1 MRAILVPALAFAF
14 ICIAQSAAIR
24 AETANEG
31 TLRVCLNENLPPY
44 SVRQGDRSNGFDF
57 LVAQGLAKRLG
68 RPLAVQWFE
77 SRLDADSSPKIE
89 ANALLSDG
97 RCALLGGYPLSKDAL
112 GKPGVEDGRLP
123 DFAGARP
130 ADRRRRVSLGTLAAT
145 RPYHF
150 AALTVVLGG
159 KATARPIAK
168 LADLDGMRLA
178 VEAGTLADAI
188 LMSFEGGRY
197 ISHITHFVP
206 GRGELWPALERGDY
220 DATLVI
226 VHRFDAY
233 HISHPDTAIKLSGFY
248 LPVGFNMG
256 FVALASEASLI
267 ERVNR
272 AFDAMLDDG
281 EPASFARAAHMTYLQ
296 PRQPDVLDSITM
308 SDLTKLQ

>member
-1 MRAILVPALAFAF
+1 VRSVLVPALASAF
-14 ICIAQSAAIR
+14 VCIVQSGATR
-24 AETANEG
+24 AENANEG
-31 TLRVCLNENLPPY
+31 TLRVCLNENLLPY
-44 SVRQGDRSNGFDF
+44 SVHQGDRASGFDF
-57 LVAQGLAKRLG
+57 LVAQDLAKRLG

-77 SRLDADSSPKIE
+77 SKLDADSSPKIE

-97 RCALLGGYPLSKDAL
+97 RCTLLGGYPLLKDAL

-123 DFAGARP
+123 DFADARP

-159 KATARPIAK
+159 KTAARPIDK

-178 VEAGTLADAI
+178 VEGGTLPDAI

-197 ISHITHFVP
+197 VSHITHFVP

-220 DATLVI
+220 DATLDI

-233 HISHPDTAIKLSGFY
+233 RISHPDTAIKLSGFY

-256 FVALASEASLI
+256 FVALASEANLI
-267 ERVNR
+267 ERANAVLG
-272 AFDAMLDDG
+272 AMLDDG
-281 EPASFARAAHMTYLQ
+281 EPAFFARAAHMTYLP

-308 SDLTKLQ
+308 NDLAKLQ

>member
-1 MRAILVPALAFAF
+1 MRAILVPVLASAF
-14 ICIAQSAAIR
+14 ICIVQSAATR
-24 AETANEG
+24 AEDANEG
-31 TLRVCLNENLPPY
+31 ALRVCLNENLPPY
-44 SVRQGDRSNGFDF
+44 SVRQGDRGSGFDV
-57 LVAQGLAKRLG
+57 LVAEGLAKRLG
-68 RPLAVQWFE
+68 RPFAAQWFE

-178 VEAGTLADAI
+178 VEGGSLADAI

-197 ISHITHFVP
+197 ISNITHFVP

-233 HISHPDTAIKLSGFY
+233 RISHPDTAIKLSGFY

-267 ERVNR
+267 GRVN
-272 AFDAMLDDG
+272 AALDTMLDDG
-281 EPASFARAAHMTYLQ
+281 EPASFARAAHMTYLP

-308 SDLTKLQ
+308 SDLAKLQ

>member
-1 MRAILVPALAFAF
+1 VKAVLLPALASAL
-14 ICIAQSAAIR
+14 IGMVQSAAIG
-24 AETANEG
+24 AENANES

-44 SVRQGDRSNGFDF
+44 SVRQGDGASGFDF

-97 RCALLGGYPLSKDAL
+97 RCALLGGYPMSKDAL
-112 GKPGVEDGRLP
+112 GRPGVEDGRLP

-159 KATARPIAK
+159 KATAKPIAK

-178 VEAGTLADAI
+178 VEGGTLADAI
-188 LMSFEGGRY
+188 LMSFEDGRY
-197 ISHITHFVP
+197 VSHITHFVP
-206 GRGELWPALERGDY
+206 GRGELWPALEKGDY

-233 HISHPDTAIKLSGFY
+233 RIAHPDTAIKLSGFY

-256 FVALASEASLI
+256 FVSLASEASLI
-267 ERVNR
+267 ERVN
-272 AFDAMLDDG
+272 AALDAMLDHG
-281 EPASFARAAHMTYLQ
+281 EPASFARAADMTYLP